1 MLIVY
6 DVSIVIV
13 YDVTLLL
20 ISISNPFGKKLTMG
34 NKTDK
39 PSIAI
44 YRISGPPLADKH
56 QQYNNIEMCWYIS
69 KYS

>member
-1 MLIVY
+1 MVIVY

-20 ISISNPFGKKLTMG
+20 SMTYQFQVSSGKNWLQGSMG
-34 NKTDK
+34 NKTHK

-44 YRISGPPLADKH
+44 YRISGPPLFTLF
-56 QQYNNIEMCWYIS
+56 W
-69 KYS
+69 